1 MYYYYSA
8 EKLFVCECGFSWCCL
23 SQFDGNESRISL
35 SYKIRWPNVGH
46 GRSLCGGP
54 SDFSHHDGV
63 RECLTLHLEVLVLGS
78 WEAAEPPSHWRLSA
92 LG

>member
-1 MYYYYSA
+1 MSVDFLGVVY
-8 EKLFVCECGFSWCCL
+8 L
-23 SQFDGNESRISL
+23 SLMEMSLESRISL